1 MFSRIRNEKKSL
13 FLDKKFNYYT
23 LSSNN
28 IILIVKR
35 LNKGL
40 LLIIAF
46 ISISSYGQNT
56 NRVITTGVPF
66 LLITPDAR
74 SAGMGEL
81 GVATPAD
88 AYSQQWNPAK
98 YAFALSEKGI
108 GISYT
113 PYLSKLVDDI
123 FLGNLTFYRKLNNR
137 SSWATSLKY
146 FSLGNIQFNEFVGGS
161 IVDQGQ
167 ERPSELTLDLSYA
180 LKLSEQFSMA
190 VGGRYIRSD
199 LKIASDADTSSAN
212 TLGIDI
218 AGYYQSNNFDFGKNS
233 AIFRSGINISNIG
246 PRINYDIGGQKSFIP
261 TNLKMGFGLDLLFD
275 DQNSLGIYTEFNKL
289 LVPTPVEVYD
299 DEGVFLGYSQP
310 DIDFL
315 KGLFTSFSDAPGG
328 LSEELS
334 EVTVAIGLEYLF
346 QEVFSLRTGYFN
358 ESKDKGSRRY
368 LTLGAGFDLNFMD
381 IDISYLFSTSKVRN
395 PLENTIRFS
404 LSLNLESPIPQTSEE
419 ATIK

>member
-1 MFSRIRNEKKSL
+1 MERWSKKL
-13 FLDKKFNYYT
+13 FLFTCTLITT
-23 LSSNN
+23 LS
-28 IILIVKR
+28 
-35 LNKGL
+35 
-40 LLIIAF
+40 F
-46 ISISSYGQNT
+46 GQNS

-74 SAGMGEL
+74 SAGMVEL

-98 YAFALSEKGI
+98 YAFASSEKGI

-123 FLGNLTFYRKLNNR
+123 FLGNLTFYKKLNDR

-146 FSLGNIQFNEFVGGS
+146 FSLGNIQFNEFVAGS

-218 AGYYQSNNFDFGKNS
+218 AGYYQSNPFDLGKNS
-233 AIFRSGINISNIG
+233 ALFRSGINISNIG
-246 PRINYDIGGQKSFIP
+246 PRLNYDVGGRKSFIP

-275 DQNSLGIYTEFNKL
+275 DKNSLGIYTEFNKL
-289 LVPTPVEVYD
+289 LVPTPVAVYGD
-299 DEGVFLGYSQP
+299 DGAMLGYRQP
-310 DIDFL
+310 DIDFI
-315 KGLFTSFSDAPGG
+315 KGIFTSFSDAPNG

-334 EVTVAIGLEYLF
+334 EITVALGLEYLF
-346 QEVFSLRTGYFN
+346 QDVFSLRTGYFN
-358 ESKDKGSRRY
+358 ESQNKGSRRY

-381 IDISYLFSTSKVRN
+381 VDISYLFSTSNVRN

-404 LSLNLESPIPQTSEE
+404 LTLDLETPAPESSDEVVIR
-419 ATIK
+419 

>member
-1 MFSRIRNEKKSL
+1 M
-13 FLDKKFNYYT
+13 
-23 LSSNN
+23 LS
-28 IILIVKR
+28 
-35 LNKGL
+35 
-40 LLIIAF
+40 F
-46 ISISSYGQNT
+46 GQNS

-66 LLITPDAR
+66 LMITPDAR

-98 YAFALSEKGI
+98 YAFASSEKGI

-123 FLGNLTFYRKLNNR
+123 FLGNLTFYKKLNDR

-146 FSLGNIQFNEFVGGS
+146 FSLGNIQFNEFVAGS

-218 AGYYQSNNFDFGKNS
+218 AGYYQSNPFDLGKNS
-233 AIFRSGINISNIG
+233 ALFRSGINISNIG
-246 PRINYDIGGQKSFIP
+246 PRLNYDVGGRKSFIP

-275 DQNSLGIYTEFNKL
+275 DKNSLGIYTEFNKL
-289 LVPTPVEVYD
+289 LVPTPVAVYGD
-299 DEGVFLGYSQP
+299 DGAMLGYRQP
-310 DIDFL
+310 DIDFI
-315 KGLFTSFSDAPGG
+315 KGIFTSFSDAPNG

-334 EVTVAIGLEYLF
+334 EITVALGLEYLF
-346 QEVFSLRTGYFN
+346 QDVFSLRTGYFN
-358 ESKDKGSRRY
+358 ESQNKGSRRY

-381 IDISYLFSTSKVRN
+381 VDISYLFSTSNVRN

-404 LSLNLESPIPQTSEE
+404 LTLDLETPAPESSDEVAIR
-419 ATIK
+419 

>member
-1 MFSRIRNEKKSL
+1 VRRLKNYITLVIALISL
-13 FLDKKFNYYT
+13 GVF
-23 LSSNN
+23 
-28 IILIVKR
+28 
-35 LNKGL
+35 
-40 LLIIAF
+40 
-46 ISISSYGQNT
+46 GQNS

-66 LLITPDAR
+66 LMITSDAR

-98 YAFALSEKGI
+98 YAFASSEKGI

-123 FLGNLTFYRKLNNR
+123 FLGNLTFYKKLSDR
-137 SSWATSLKY
+137 SAWATSLKY
-146 FSLGNIQFNEFVGGS
+146 FSLGNIQFNEFIGGS

-167 ERPSELTLDLSYA
+167 ERPSELTLDVSYA
-180 LKLSEQFSMA
+180 LKLSDQFSMA

-218 AGYYQSNNFDFGKNS
+218 AGYYQSNPFDFGKN
-233 AIFRSGINISNIG
+233 AAVFRSGINISNIG
-246 PRINYDIGGQKSFIP
+246 PRLNYDMGGQKSFIP
-261 TNLKMGFGLDLLFD
+261 TNLKMGFGLDLQFD

-289 LVPTPVEVYD
+289 LVPTPVAIND
-299 DEGVFLGYSQP
+299 DDGEFLGYRQP
-310 DIDFL
+310 DVDFL
-315 KGLFTSFSDAPGG
+315 KGIFTSFSDAPNG

-334 EVTVAIGLEYLF
+334 EITVAVGLEYLF
-346 QEVFSLRTGYFN
+346 QDVFSLRTGYFN
-358 ESKDKGSRRY
+358 ESQDKGSRRY

-381 IDISYLFSTSKVRN
+381 IDISYLFSTSNVRN

-404 LSLNLESPIPQTSEE
+404 LALNLGNPIPQSSEE
-419 ATIK
+419 VASQ